1 MCVHVCVYLCVVC
14 ICMCADVRT
23 FTSKRFLEVL
33 EDFGLNDWDL
43 SSCMCKTL
51 WNLSDTLTLS
61 VLCFDIEE
69 TDLIPKQFEAN
80 PGEQQNLF
88 Q

>member
-1 MCVHVCVYLCVVC
+1 M
-14 ICMCADVRT
+14 I

-33 EDFGLNDWDL
+33 EDFGLNNWGL

-61 VLCFDIEE
+61 VLCFDMEE
-69 TDLIPKQFEAN
+69 TDLIAKQFEVY
-80 PGEQQNLF
+80 PGEEQH
-88 Q
+88 